1 MCSSDLVLTLLNQ
14 ELMRRG
20 DQIRQRR
27 DVERFRREVLERL
40 ARKSR
45 EQRKEYLDVQRER
58 DALYERY
65 AVGQMDAREYRS
77 RADGLAVRMEGLS
90 SKIQEAEREHSRI
103 EEEADRDKQDMK
115 QIIRYSH
122 LEALTQEE
130 VDVFIRRVEVYKDK
144 RVEIEWNF
152 SE

>member
-1 MCSSDLVLTLLNQ
+1 
-14 ELMRRG
+14 MRRG

-77 RADGLAVRMEGLS
+77 RADGLAGRMEGLS
-90 SKIQEAEREHSRI
+90 SKIQAAEREHSRI

-122 LEALTQEE
+122 LEALTQEA

>member
-1 MCSSDLVLTLLNQ
+1 MPGNIGAGPT
-14 ELMRRG
+14 G
-20 DQIRQRR
+20 W
-27 DVERFRREVLERL
+27 L
-40 ARKSR
+40 A
-45 EQRKEYLDVQRER
+45 
-58 DALYERY
+58 
-65 AVGQMDAREYRS
+65 
-77 RADGLAVRMEGLS
+77 GLS
-90 SKIQEAEREHSRI
+90 SKIQAAEREHSRI